1 LEQVKEPTVKVVKLN
16 QQERNDFLAGR
27 RLAVLSTNSA
37 SGYPVSVPLWY
48 AWDGKAMR
56 MFSMGNA
63 AKIARLRRDP
73 RVSVLVSNVF
83 GEPVRWVAFEGKV
96 TINEENGFRTALG
109 LLARYVDD
117 LGSPSGREARKRYQA
132 VKPLLVELRLV
143 PDRIRTYAEIED

>member
-1 LEQVKEPTVKVVKLN
+1 VKVAQLN
-16 QQERNDFLAGR
+16 KQERNDFLASR
-27 RLAVLSTNSA
+27 RLAVLSANSA

-48 AWDGKAMR
+48 SWDGKAIR

-83 GEPVRWVAFEGKV
+83 GEAIRWVALEGEV
-96 TINEENGFRTALG
+96 MINAENGFRTALA

-117 LGSPSGREARKRYQA
+117 LGSASGREARKRYQA

-143 PDRIRTYAEIED
+143 PDRIRTYAEIQD